1 MCDSS
6 SKVGAEHVKRFVL
19 DRETGL
25 QLTSRGVVVYIKSPA
40 VLAVFQLWK
49 SVFELRNK
57 GFF

>member
-6 SKVGAEHVKRFVL
+6 SKVGAEQVKRLVL
-19 DRETGL
+19 DREAGL
-25 QLTSRGVVVYIKSPA
+25 QLTSRGVVVYIKSPVA
-40 VLAVFQLWK
+40 RVVFQLWK